1 MKKFLFCFSCILFVF
16 SLMILSC
23 EKDSNQDPDC
33 DDWAMPEITRGFSVD
48 VVVMFADTVAWEGL
62 VTMEFYKEYCNYKI
76 SGEYSFTDFCDS
88 DGYFYPDAI
97 PTYKLANSLDKVKIE
112 ITVAYIGNGQNQY
125 EVIRDIFYYDDV
137 RHLITG
143 VDLSYVMMLP
153 IRSDE
158 VGKKD

>member
-1 MKKFLFCFSCILFVF
+1 
-16 SLMILSC
+16 
-23 EKDSNQDPDC
+23 
-33 DDWAMPEITRGFSVD
+33 MPIPLPGR
-48 VVVMFADTVAWEGL
+48 AWSPWNFIKNIA
-62 VTMEFYKEYCNYKI
+62 TKI

>member
-1 MKKFLFCFSCILFVF
+1 MKKLLFCLSGILFVF
-16 SLMILSC
+16 SLMIMSC
-23 EKDSNQDPDC
+23 EKDTNSDPDC

-62 VTMEFYKEYCNYKI
+62 VTMKFHKEYCNLKI
-76 SGEYSFTDFCDS
+76 SGAYSFTDFCDS

-97 PTYKLANSLDKVKIE
+97 PTYKLANSLDKVRIE
-112 ITVAYIGNGQNQY
+112 IHVTYIDNNGNEGSKSFW
-125 EVIRDIFYYDDV
+125 DILYYDDV

-143 VDLSYVMMLP
+143 VDLSYVMILP

-158 VGKKD
+158 VGN